1 MVKLSVIIPTLNRC
15 ALLRN
20 AILSA
25 REQTLPADRY
35 EIIVVDNGSTDDTA
49 KLIRQIGRSSDKSVR
64 YVYESRLGLHNAR
77 HAGARA
83 ALSDLLVFTDD
94 DATFERRW
102 LESYVGAFHIHSKMV
117 AAAGP
122 ILPIWE
128 MTPPQWILKCIG
140 HRERFPIFSLMKPYK
155 EFRLNSK
162 EIFFGVNLAI
172 RRCVLFEVGGFN
184 PEAFGDIWLGDGE
197 TGLNRKLW
205 SRHMLVGHV
214 PGAIAY
220 HHIPAERMTLEYF
233 CRRMANEGA
242 CDMYA
247 LFHEKMPHPAMLLF
261 HAGCILARNGKSW
274 ILSRQRRGQTDVR
287 SLDVQMRAARTMSQ
301 LRYVLRLLTDR
312 KLQQLVTRKSWLDG
326 YQPRGQV
333 GSGRL
338 VRS

>member
-1 MVKLSVIIPTLNRC
+1 MDISVIIPTLNRRQ
-15 ALLRN
+15 LLRK
-20 AILSA
+20 AVSSA
-25 REQTLPADRY
+25 CEQALAADRY
-35 EIIVVDNGSTDDTA
+35 EIIVVDNGSTDNTA
-49 KLIRQIGRSSDKSVR
+49 ELIRQIGRVSNKTVR
-64 YVYESRLGLHNAR
+64 YVYESKLGLHHAR
-77 HAGARA
+77 HAGAKV

-94 DATFERRW
+94 DATFEPGW
-102 LESYVGAFHIHSKMV
+102 LEAYAEAFDSHSMMV

-128 MTPPQWILKCIG
+128 MTPPQWILECMG
-140 HRERFPIFSLMKPYK
+140 HRERFPIFSLMKPYS

-162 EIFFGVNLAI
+162 EIFFGVNMAI

-205 SRHMLVGHV
+205 GRHMLVGHV
-214 PGAIAY
+214 PGAVAY
-220 HHIPAERMTLEYF
+220 HHIPPERMTLEYF

-261 HAGCILARNGKSW
+261 HAGCILAKNGKSW
-274 ILSRQRRGQTDVR
+274 ILSRQCRGRTDVR

-301 LRYVLRLLTDR
+301 LRYVLRLLSDR
-312 KLQQLVTRKSWLDG
+312 KLQQLVTRKSWIDG

-333 GSGRL
+333 ESCRL